1 MEEKKTSVDTT
12 DTNAQVDLMDKEPIA
27 EAMEA
32 TPIAAENSAP
42 AKNTR
47 SMKLTIISVLVVVVA
62 LAGVLYVLERDGQI
76 NSNIFSGL
84 TDSPGEQAD
93 SATVAVVNGEVIT
106 EAELAVASTQLEQ
119 AAAQQGADP
128 SDPAVQANIR
138 SQALDLVIGTTLLTQ
153 TAETE
158 GVVVTD
164 QAVADQ
170 LATIEADAGGAENL
184 AARMQEFGITM
195 ESLESDVRSE
205 LVISQLLDSI
215 VTDEDTVVTEAEIVA
230 AYEEAGGS
238 GVELPP
244 LEEVRTQ
251 IETQLQQVKGQ
262 SVIEAYVEQ
271 LRANADIEINE

>member
-230 AYEEAGGS
+230 AYEEAGAS

>member
-195 ESLESDVRSE
+195 DSLEADVRSE
-205 LVISQLLDSI
+205 LIISKLLDTI
-215 VTDEDTVVTEAEIVA
+215 VTDEDTVITEAEIVT
-230 AYEEAGGS
+230 AYEDAGAS
-238 GVELPP
+238 GADLPP

-251 IETQLQQVKGQ
+251 IETQLQQAKGQ

>member
-12 DTNAQVDLMDKEPIA
+12 DTNPQVDLMEQEPIA
-27 EAMEA
+27 AAMEPTPGPVEGAA
-32 TPIAAENSAP
+32 TT
-42 AKNTR
+42 TR
-47 SMKLTIISVLVVVVA
+47 SLKLIIVSVLVVVVA
-62 LAGVLYVLERDGQI
+62 LAGILYALEKDGRV
-76 NSNIFSGL
+76 NSNVFSGII
-84 TDSPGEQAD
+84 DSQQTQTG
-93 SATVAVVNGEVIT
+93 VAVVNGETIT
-106 EAELAVASTQLEQ
+106 ESELAVASTQLAQ
-119 AAAQQGADP
+119 AAAAQGADP
-128 SDPAVQANIR
+128 ADPTIQATIR
-138 SQALDLVIGTTLLTQ
+138 SQALDLMIGTALLTQ
-153 TAETE
+153 TAEAQ
-158 GVVVTD
+158 GVTVPD
-164 QAVADQ
+164 EEVAER
-170 LATIEADAGGAENL
+170 LVAIEADAGGAELL
-184 AARMQEFGITM
+184 ATRMQEFGITM

>member
-12 DTNAQVDLMDKEPIA
+12 DTNPEVDLMDKEPIA
-27 EAMEA
+27 DAMEA
-32 TPIAAENSAP
+32 TPTATENSAP
-42 AKNTR
+42 TNNTR
-47 SMKLTIISVLVVVVA
+47 SLKLTIISVVVVVVA
-62 LAGVLYVLERDGQI
+62 LAGVLYALESAGRID
-76 NSNIFSGL
+76 SNIFSGM
-84 TDSPGEQAD
+84 TDSQGGQVNTA
-93 SATVAVVNGEVIT
+93 SVAVVNGEVIT

-195 ESLESDVRSE
+195 DSLEADVRSE
-205 LVISQLLDSI
+205 LIISKLLDTI
-215 VTDEDTVVTEAEIVA
+215 VTDEDTVITEAEIVT
-230 AYEEAGGS
+230 AYEDAGAS
-238 GVELPP
+238 GADLPP

-251 IETQLQQVKGQ
+251 IETQLQQAKGQ

>member
-1 MEEKKTSVDTT
+1 MEEKKTPVDTT
-12 DTNAQVDLMDKEPIA
+12 DTNPQVDLMDKEPIA

-32 TPIAAENSAP
+32 TPGPVESATTT
-42 AKNTR
+42 TR
-47 SMKLTIISVLVVVVA
+47 SLKLIIVSVLVVVLA
-62 LAGVLYVLERDGQI
+62 LAGILYALEKDGRV
-76 NSNIFSGL
+76 NSNVFSGII
-84 TDSPGEQAD
+84 DSQQTQTG
-93 SATVAVVNGEVIT
+93 VAVVNGETIT
-106 EAELAVASTQLEQ
+106 ESELAVASTQLAQ
-119 AAAQQGADP
+119 AAAAQGADP
-128 SDPAVQANIR
+128 ADPTIQATIR
-138 SQALDLVIGTTLLTQ
+138 SQALDLMIGTALLTQ
-153 TAETE
+153 TAEAQ
-158 GVVVTD
+158 GVTVPD
-164 QAVADQ
+164 EEVAER
-170 LATIEADAGGAENL
+170 LAAIEADAGGAELL
-184 AARMQEFGITM
+184 ATRMQEFGITM

>member
-12 DTNAQVDLMDKEPIA
+12 DTNPQVDLMEQEPIA
-27 EAMEA
+27 AAMEPTPGPVEGAA
-32 TPIAAENSAP
+32 TT
-42 AKNTR
+42 TR
-47 SMKLTIISVLVVVVA
+47 SLKLIIVSVLVVVVA
-62 LAGVLYVLERDGQI
+62 LAGILYALEKDGRV
-76 NSNIFSGL
+76 NSNVFSGII
-84 TDSPGEQAD
+84 DSQQTQTG
-93 SATVAVVNGEVIT
+93 VAVVNGETIT
-106 EAELAVASTQLEQ
+106 ESELAVASTQLAQ
-119 AAAQQGADP
+119 AAAAQGADP
-128 SDPAVQANIR
+128 ADPTIQATIR
-138 SQALDLVIGTTLLTQ
+138 SQALDLMIGTALLTQ
-153 TAETE
+153 TAEAQ
-158 GVVVTD
+158 GVTVPD
-164 QAVADQ
+164 EEVAER
-170 LATIEADAGGAENL
+170 LAAIEADAGGAELL
-184 AARMQEFGITM
+184 ATRMQEFGITM

>member
-1 MEEKKTSVDTT
+1 
-12 DTNAQVDLMDKEPIA
+12 
-27 EAMEA
+27 
-32 TPIAAENSAP
+32 
-42 AKNTR
+42 
-47 SMKLTIISVLVVVVA
+47 
-62 LAGVLYVLERDGQI
+62 LYVLERDGQI

-195 ESLESDVRSE
+195 DSLEADVRSE
-205 LVISQLLDSI
+205 LIISKLLDTI
-215 VTDEDTVVTEAEIVA
+215 VTDEDTVITEAEIVT
-230 AYEEAGGS
+230 AYEDAGAS
-238 GVELPP
+238 GADLPP

-251 IETQLQQVKGQ
+251 IETQLQQAKGQ

>member
-262 SVIEAYVEQ
+262 SMIEAYVEQ

>member
-205 LVISQLLDSI
+205 LIISKLLDTI
-215 VTDEDTVVTEAEIVA
+215 VTDEDTVITEAEIVT
-230 AYEEAGGS
+230 AYEDAGAS
-238 GVELPP
+238 GADLPP

-251 IETQLQQVKGQ
+251 IETQLQQAKGQ